1 MSKKSV
7 AVRQQY
13 AAAAA
18 DVLKIDPVFFPA
30 ARKKL
35 LDLFSLK

>member
-13 AAAAA
+13 AAA
-18 DVLKIDPVFFPA
+18 DVLKIDLVFFPA

-35 LDLFSLK
+35 LDLFPLK